1 MLNCTSPRFTCTKVQ
16 ALFRQSAA
24 SVAPF
29 RRLCSNSLMES
40 STKRSLG
47 PDKAALLRQI
57 PSVDELLHQP
67 RLAKLA
73 ARIPRELL
81 VEVAREVLAGVRDE
95 DRKSTRLNSSHVRI
109 SYAVF

>member
-1 MLNCTSPRFTCTKVQ
+1 
-16 ALFRQSAA
+16 
-24 SVAPF
+24 
-29 RRLCSNSLMES
+29 MES

-47 PDKAALLRQI
+47 ADKAALLRQI

-81 VEVAREVLAGVRDE
+81 VEVAREVLALAALGE
-95 DRKSTRLNSSHVRI
+95 P
-109 SYAVF
+109 A